1 MKPQAVAI
9 IGGKRVGK
17 TTTGE
22 RLTSEL
28 VRRGYRVAAIKHIS
42 EPNFSIDS
50 SGKDTWRYA
59 AAGAKTIIA
68 VSSREIVTI
77 EKNGSEKVKLADL
90 LKKCA
95 DFDIVF
101 IEGLKNKVARERAI
115 PKIAITTTREQA
127 ETAIRLYK
135 PIIAFS
141 GPYNTES
148 VDKEIR
154 YVDAKKNPDK
164 LADIVEKALLEK

>member
-9 IGGKRVGK
+9 IGAKRVGK

-22 RLTSEL
+22 SLTAEL
-28 VRRGYRVAAIKHIS
+28 VRRGYKIAAIKHIS

-68 VSSREIVTI
+68 VSSSEIVTI

-101 IEGLKNKVARERAI
+101 IEGLKNKVARESAI

-127 ETAIRLYK
+127 ETALRLYK

-141 GPYNTES
+141 GPYNTEL

>member
-42 EPNFSIDS
+42 EPNFRIDS

-59 AAGAKTIIA
+59 EAGAKTIIA
-68 VSSREIVTI
+68 VSSSEIVTI
-77 EKNGSEKVKLADL
+77 EKNGSEKMRLPDL
-90 LKKCA
+90 LKKCEG
-95 DFDIVF
+95 FDIVF
-101 IEGLKNKVARERAI
+101 IEGLKNKVARENAI
-115 PKIAITTTREQA
+115 PKIAITATREQA
-127 ETAIRLYK
+127 EMALRLYT
-135 PIIAFS
+135 PILAFS
-141 GPYNTES
+141 GPYNTELVS
-148 VDKEIR
+148 TVTP

-164 LADIVEKALLEK
+164 LADFVEKTLLKK